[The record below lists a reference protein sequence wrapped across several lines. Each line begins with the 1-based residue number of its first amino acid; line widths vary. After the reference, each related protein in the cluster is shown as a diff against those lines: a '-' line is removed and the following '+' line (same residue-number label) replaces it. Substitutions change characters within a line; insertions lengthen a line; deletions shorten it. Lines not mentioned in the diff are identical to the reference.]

1 MHKGIRTVAV
11 LSAVLCFLGGCAGKE
26 KALAT
31 DTDTI
36 ILKEKGSIVG
46 YITGEFDE
54 SRYSYEQLQA
64 LMDSEIA
71 AYCTQTAEEAVV
83 LDKSELTEE
92 GILTVVMTYRSAED
106 YSAFNQEIFFYGTIE
121 EAVLAGYDL
130 RMLTMRDASDAEIT
144 VGRTELEAMPDSYI
158 LITEDPSNI
167 RGYQKVAYIG
177 LNDTLVNEHEVDT
190 DDGETMHYV
199 IFK

>member
-1 MHKGIRTVAV
+1 MQKGIRTVAV

-26 KALAT
+26 KALTA

-54 SRYSYEQLQA
+54 NRYSYEQLQA

-71 AYCTQTAEEAVV
+71 SYCTQTAEEAVV

-130 RMLTMRDASDAEIT
+130 RTLTMRDASDAEIT

>member
-1 MHKGIRTVAV
+1 MQKGIRTVAV

-26 KALAT
+26 KALTA

>member
-1 MHKGIRTVAV
+1 MHKGIRTVVV

-26 KALAT
+26 KALTA

-46 YITGEFDE
+46 YVTGEFDE

-71 AYCTQTAEEAVV
+71 SYCTQTAEEAVV

>member
-64 LMDSEIA
+64 LMDSEITS
-71 AYCTQTAEEAVV
+71 YCTQTAEEAVV

>member
-1 MHKGIRTVAV
+1 MQKGIRTVAV

-26 KALAT
+26 KALTA

-64 LMDSEIA
+64 LMDSEITS
-71 AYCTQTAEEAVV
+71 YCTQTAEEAVV

>member
-130 RMLTMRDASDAEIT
+130 RTLTMRDASDAEIT

>member
-26 KALAT
+26 KALTA

-64 LMDSEIA
+64 LMDSEITS
-71 AYCTQTAEEAVV
+71 YCTQTAEEAVV

-144 VGRTELEAMPDSYI
+144 VGRTELDAMPDSYI
-158 LITEDPSNI
+158 LITEEPSNI

>member
-71 AYCTQTAEEAVV
+71 SYCTQTAEGAVV

-130 RMLTMRDASDAEIT
+130 RTLTMRDASDAEIT